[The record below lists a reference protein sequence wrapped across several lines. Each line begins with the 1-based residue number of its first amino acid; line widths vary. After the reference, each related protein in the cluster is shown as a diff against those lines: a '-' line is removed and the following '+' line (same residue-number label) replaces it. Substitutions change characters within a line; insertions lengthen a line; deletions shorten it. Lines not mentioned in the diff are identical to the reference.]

1 MFAPRVIS
9 SKKQPALTRIKEMR
23 KVKTPLQNTRK
34 KRENKKKM
42 GRVEEE
48 TRFKERVT
56 GQRSVYKVMDYTKE
70 S

>member
-1 MFAPRVIS
+1 ML
-9 SKKQPALTRIKEMR
+9 KKQPALTRVKEMR